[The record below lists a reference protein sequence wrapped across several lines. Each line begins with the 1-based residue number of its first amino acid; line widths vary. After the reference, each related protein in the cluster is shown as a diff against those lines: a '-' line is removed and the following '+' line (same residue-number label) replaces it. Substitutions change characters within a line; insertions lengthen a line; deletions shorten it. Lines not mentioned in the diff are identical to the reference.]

1 MSVEVLTQLLKGGEF
16 IVKDADFNQTFIPEE
31 FGEESLMVAKTAH
44 DFLVNDIWANTDKIE
59 RQEPGVSIA
68 LMKKMGELGFLG
80 IHMPEEYG
88 GSDLDTNTNTLAT
101 DILGP
106 MGSFSTTY
114 AAHTGIGMLPIL
126 YFGTAEQKSK
136 YLPGLITGDTIAS
149 YCLTEPGSGSDAL
162 AAKTKADL
170 SEDGSHFVLNGQ
182 KMWISNAGWAH
193 LFIVFAQV
201 YGSEWKDNKGGF
213 SCFLVD
219 AKTPGITL
227 GEEEKKMGIKG
238 SSTRQVFFENVTI
251 SRSALLGEIGKGH
264 KIAFNALNIGRY
276 KLGVFCVGGCKTLI
290 TRSAKYANERVQFG
304 KTIGQFGAIQ
314 YKLAEQFIRTYVAE
328 STVYRVSNQMQQ
340 KIDHLVQDGTD
351 PSQAKLIAAEE
362 YAIECSVLK
371 VNASEALDYVV
382 DEAIQIH
389 GGIGY
394 SEENPV
400 ARAYRDARIN
410 KVYEG
415 TNEINRLLIF
425 DMLMKRAM
433 KGHINLT
440 DAAWAV
446 QKELTAMP
454 SMEPVSGD
462 WGTEVI
468 ALKDFKKLALLVAGA
483 AVKYQ
488 MDGKIN
494 LQDEQEIVTNCADML
509 IDILNAESLLHRVQ
523 KQAALGLKPEQKSL
537 QESTVKVFFHDINA
551 RLNKY
556 AVDALASFAEGD
568 VLKTLAMGVKRFTKY
583 PLVNVKNHRRNIA
596 QQILA
601 ANEYPTNILN
611 N

>member
-1 MSVEVLTQLLKGGEF
+1 
-16 IVKDADFNQTFIPEE
+16 
-31 FGEESLMVAKTAH
+31 LMVAKTAQ
-44 DFLVNDIWANTDKIE
+44 DFLVHDVWANIDRIE
-59 RQEPGVSIA
+59 KQEPGVSVN

-80 IHMPEEYG
+80 IHMPVEYG

-126 YFGTAEQKSK
+126 YFGTEAQKST
-136 YLPGLITGDTIAS
+136 YLPGLISGDTIAS

-162 AAKTKADL
+162 AAKTRADL
-170 SEDGSHFVLNGQ
+170 SEDGKHFVLNGQ

-201 YGSEWKDNKGGF
+201 HGSEWKDNKGGF

-219 AKTPGITL
+219 ANTPGISL

-238 SSTRQVFFENVTI
+238 SSTRQVFFEKVTI
-251 SRSALLGEIGKGH
+251 PRSSLLGEIGKGH
-264 KIAFNALNIGRY
+264 KIAFNALNIGRF

-290 TRSAKYANERVQFG
+290 SRSAKYANERIQFG
-304 KTIGQFGAIQ
+304 KSIGHFGAIQ

-328 STVYRVSNQMQQ
+328 STVYRVSNQMQE
-340 KIDHLVQDGTD
+340 KIDQLIQEGTD

-371 VNASEALDYVV
+371 VNASEALDFVV

-394 SEENPV
+394 SEENPI

-410 KVYEG
+410 KIYEG

-446 QKELTAMP
+446 QKELTTMP
-454 SMEPVSGD
+454 TMESTTGE
-462 WGTEVI
+462 WGAEII
-468 ALKDFKKLALLVAGA
+468 ALKDFKKLTLLVAGA

-523 KQAALGLKPEQKSL
+523 KQNSLGLKPEQKPI
-537 QESTVKVFFHDINA
+537 QESTIKVFFHDVNA

-556 AVDALASFAEGD
+556 ALDALSSFAEGD

-596 QQILA
+596 HFILT